1 MNDRKSYIMPNKKG
15 HDYGILLKHEI
26 ITSPQDDAY
35 RNGYDNIDWGNK
47 SQEKTTPGNDT

>member
-1 MNDRKSYIMPNKKG
+1 MPNKKG